1 MGVIR
6 RQSLKFSLVNF
17 AGTLIGAL
25 SILFVY
31 PLNDELYGYANYL
44 YSVATLFIPLASFG
58 MSSLVIRY
66 FREFKNNSDNNGL
79 LSLVLVLSLALNVVF
94 FLAYFVFKNMFYG
107 ALEAMNMDSS
117 LLKDNEFVVLSLIL
131 LLNLL
136 MVVGA
141 FISNYKRIVVP
152 TLVQTLGYK
161 LYLPGVFLI
170 TYFGYVSVKH
180 FSFLIPIFY
189 LISLILLTIY
199 LGKLG
204 GFSLKWRPKVYRKKI
219 GGMINYLMYSGLTG
233 LGSSLIFKIDSVM
246 VSMISGLASNGLYN
260 RIFFMANVINIPTA
274 SITQISNPIISE
286 CIENDNWGE
295 IEDIYRRSSS
305 NLFLVGAYLFVLM
318 MFCLPV
324 IFGLSSN
331 PESYKGAMQIFVFLG
346 AAKLIDM
353 VTSINSAII
362 SFSKYYR
369 VNLIFILLL
378 GVLNIVLNYYL
389 INAYG
394 VQGAALA
401 SMISLFVFN
410 LTKYFFIWAVFKIQP
425 FTAATLKILGTFGVL
440 FFTLFW
446 LKLNINPVVDVL
458 IYSTII
464 SGIALGLVLF
474 GNVSPDARSV
484 VVKYMRK
491 LKIPIS

>member
-6 RQSLKFSLVNF
+6 RQSLKYSLVNF
-17 AGTLIGAL
+17 VGTFIGAL
-25 SILFVY
+25 SILFIY
-31 PLNDELYGYANYL
+31 PLDDEIYGYANYL

-58 MSSLVIRY
+58 MSNVVIRY
-66 FREFKNNSDNNGL
+66 FREFKNGSDNNGL
-79 LSLVLVLSLALNVVF
+79 LSLVFVLSGILNLLF
-94 FLAYFVFKNMFYG
+94 FIIYFLFKEWFYSVLEFLNMN
-107 ALEAMNMDSS
+107 AS
-117 LLKDNEFVVLSLIL
+117 LLKENELVFLSLIL

-136 MVVGA
+136 MVVSA
-141 FISNYKRIVVP
+141 FIANYKRIVIP
-152 TLVQTLGYK
+152 SLVQTMGYK
-161 LYLPGVFLI
+161 FYLPVAFLLV
-170 TYFGYVSVKH
+170 YYGYISLQH
-180 FSFLIPIFY
+180 FSYLIPVFY
-189 LISLILLTIY
+189 LGSLIVLSVY
-199 LGKLG
+199 LFTLG
-204 GFSLKWRPKVYRKKI
+204 GFSLRWKPEFYRKKI
-219 GGMINYLMYSGLTG
+219 KGMFNYLMYTG
-233 LGSSLIFKIDSVM
+233 LNGLGTSLVFRIDSVM
-246 VSMISGLASNGLYN
+246 VSLISGLASNGLYN
-260 RIFFMANVINIPTA
+260 RMFFMANVINIPTV

-378 GVLNIVLNYYL
+378 GVLNIILNYYL

-440 FFTLFW
+440 FFALFW